1 MQQQT
6 NNLVSSNALYSKIIL
21 LVFVLMCAVKRSN
34 SFDYFKEKP
43 SFMKSCKLS
52 QPDLTKCSTEA
63 IQKIVKEIMKGV
75 PEFRDVIGSLD
86 PLVLND
92 IAFKQDGAEAV
103 NILIGLSTLIIKDMS
118 RVQVV
123 ESRVHR
129 NDLSFLLKLHMPE
142 LRLTGHY
149 KLDGRILLLSLKTE
163 GEMAIDLEDVNI
175 TTLIKT
181 DLFGRDGYTFYNVTK
196 VQNDINIG
204 KLKAKFDNLFGG
216 RNKDLER
223 SILTSINENWREFFE
238 VLRPSTT
245 NVMNQ
250 ITFDLLHKICLRIPA
265 KYFLEDIPTPKQF
278 HENISPNTL

>member
-63 IQKIVKEIMKGV
+63 IQKIVKEIMK
-75 PEFRDVIGSLD
+75 
-86 PLVLND
+86 
-92 IAFKQDGAEAV
+92 
-103 NILIGLSTLIIKDMS
+103 
-118 RVQVV
+118 
-123 ESRVHR
+123 
-129 NDLSFLLKLHMPE
+129 
-142 LRLTGHY
+142 
-149 KLDGRILLLSLKTE
+149 
-163 GEMAIDLEDVNI
+163 EDVNI

-245 NVMNQ
+245 NVTNQ

-278 HENISPNTL
+278 HENISSNTL